1 MSSLAC
7 GSLAVPD
14 SWDFGAG
21 PYGHERLVLPARQLS
36 HDRAGSVPALSFRSL
51 AAARRQ
57 ILAHGAVTG
66 PHPDGPDGPLSAQAR
81 LFSFRWMIGHQTAFI
96 LWQLLARDLAAATSD
111 DGMAA
116 AVASRL
122 GCFIDGYSAM
132 LLYCGSCPR
141 QVYHDVIR
149 VSMEAHYSGFSG
161 SWARDYGPVRKLLR
175 DRTGGIG
182 LLASPHSELNE
193 VIHERI
199 ARKLV
204 PSGTSLFQAAAS
216 KQVTRVWRRSELFAV
231 YDSYFLTSRVSV
243 PVEMV
248 LVQLARRLR
257 AIRADLAV
265 NGLYPAW
272 AASDQ
277 DEPTELSRPEVLA
290 CKRGLPELLYDIKA
304 SALSCAAAPALRAEQ
319 TEAG

>member
-1 MSSLAC
+1 MAPAGPRLSASRTSTRSGPTCGRSACASGWPNWRQWPTTLPADAAMSSLAC

-149 VSMEAHYSGFSG
+149 VSM
-161 SWARDYGPVRKLLR
+161 
-175 DRTGGIG
+175 
-182 LLASPHSELNE
+182 
-193 VIHERI
+193 
-199 ARKLV
+199 
-204 PSGTSLFQAAAS
+204 
-216 KQVTRVWRRSELFAV
+216 
-231 YDSYFLTSRVSV
+231 
-243 PVEMV
+243 
-248 LVQLARRLR
+248 
-257 AIRADLAV
+257 
-265 NGLYPAW
+265 
-272 AASDQ
+272 
-277 DEPTELSRPEVLA
+277 
-290 CKRGLPELLYDIKA
+290 
-304 SALSCAAAPALRAEQ
+304 
-319 TEAG
+319 